1 MEQKSV
7 INVHVS
13 KNKHLCIVTS
23 KEDGQILYHW
33 IFRSIINYRYLYSS
47 IRDKVIYRYLYLLMM
62 SNKVLIFIL
71 QYKKGRPFQ
80 HQIIVSAWL

>member
-33 IFRSIINYRYLYSS
+33 IFQKY
-47 IRDKVIYRYLYLLMM
+47 
-62 SNKVLIFIL
+62 
-71 QYKKGRPFQ
+71 
-80 HQIIVSAWL
+80 HQLEVSL